1 MRSTRGFVRQHLDGT
16 IPCRHVRLSFVDH
29 KRLQAMIHKA
39 AFLLKIRFFRFLKL
53 LVHNQ
58 ALYRPMQRQASQSEM
73 IPRALHGNT
82 PGILPK
88 VEWSRWCRTL
98 RVPGKSS
105 RKAQLQVVKQATEV
119 RTAAHARGAAPV
131 RPPVRNPTKRR
142 MPVLPK
148 AKATRRTPFRLRVLN
163 PLVRPGRNSRDVR

>member
-1 MRSTRGFVRQHLDGT
+1 MCL
-16 IPCRHVRLSFVDH
+16 LFVDR
-29 KRLQAMIHKA
+29 KQLQAMIHKA
-39 AFLLKIRFFRFLKL
+39 TFLLKIRFFRFLKL

-58 ALYRPMQRQASQSEM
+58 ALYRPMQRQTSQNEM
-73 IPRALHGNT
+73 IPRALRGNT

-88 VEWSRWCRTL
+88 VEWSRWCKTL

-119 RTAAHARGAAPV
+119 RTAARARGAA
-131 RPPVRNPTKRR
+131 RPQPPARNPAKRR

-148 AKATRRTPFRLRVLN
+148 AKAARRTPFRLRVLN
-163 PLVRPGRNSRDVR
+163 PVVRPGRNSKDTN